1 MSVEVREIMA
11 HMGDLVKE
19 KRMEKHWS
27 IARLADKSGVD
38 KAAIYKIESK
48 GTGYIGSYVR
58 LFRAMGYNLEP
69 VPMEMWKFCK

>member
-1 MSVEVREIMA
+1 MA

-38 KAAIYKIESK
+38 KVAIYKAESK
-48 GTGYIGSYVR
+48 GTGHIGTYVR
-58 LFRAMGYNLEP
+58 LFRALGYDLKP
-69 VPMEMWKFCK
+69 VPIEAWKFSK